1 MKRKTDVGEEDAL
14 TNWRV
19 RVSGGKG
26 GALGGGGGGGLRFE
40 DVKKKYV
47 VVEIK
52 RKKKREVITISKV
65 LSNSRGSCLQKMLF

>member
-26 GALGGGGGGGLRFE
+26 G
-40 DVKKKYV
+40 
-47 VVEIK
+47 
-52 RKKKREVITISKV
+52 
-65 LSNSRGSCLQKMLF
+65 LSEEAGEGV